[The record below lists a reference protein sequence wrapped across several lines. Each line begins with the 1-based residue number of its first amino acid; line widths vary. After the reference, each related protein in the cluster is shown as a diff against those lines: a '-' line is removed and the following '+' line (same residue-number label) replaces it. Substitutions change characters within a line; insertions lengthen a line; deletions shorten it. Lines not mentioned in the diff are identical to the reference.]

1 MPVRLKL
8 PTADDALMMIR
19 GRRIGL
25 IAAAIIVLL
34 PIAAAAAFVTLFDA
48 ETLKIRVADAAR
60 RSTGRDLVIA
70 GPIGLTWSL
79 IPTIVLR
86 DVSLSN
92 PPGMSRLAMGR
103 VARIEARVALLPLLS
118 RQIEVRGITLVEPDI
133 LLERDAAGRANW
145 QFTPV
150 VVPSAGPV
158 PASKPTTRMQVAIDA
173 VRIRDGRIGWRT
185 NIGVSEL
192 LAPMLTAAAAGPNE
206 PVALSGT
213 LAAGGFSVELT
224 GMTGPLAAID
234 GTSWPLRVV
243 LQGSGMQ
250 ASADGTLGLAGREL
264 DMAVSARVPDLT
276 ALDALAGRALP
287 PVRDMTFDAR
297 ATTTDTGGLAL
308 HGMRLA
314 SSQGDV
320 SGDLALTQTPR
331 PALRGTLASQRFDL
345 DVWAARPAAAPPVD
359 ALPAAPAGRDP
370 PPKASGAVPST
381 RMLSDKKLP
390 FDLLRRVDADL
401 HISLNEVSWHGA
413 SYRAVAGRLSLQD
426 GRLQVDPLQV
436 QAPGGAMQATVL
448 ADAAAAVPTM
458 TFGLQAPGIAAG
470 PLLAA
475 FGAPGTMAGQLDAN
489 LQVHG
494 SGDSVRAIAASLD
507 GHLGLAMVDG
517 ELDNAWLAGL
527 LGDSVRGLPVELGG
541 RSAVRC
547 LALRFD
553 AVDGQA
559 AVRAMLLDATRLH
572 LEGEGSVNLAD
583 ETLDLRLRMLVR
595 LGGTSVAVPVH
606 LTGPWRT
613 PRPQVAAGGAGQGA
627 LVIGAAPGPDAC
639 PAQLA
644 VARDGRTGPM
654 PAASTTQVPRS
665 MKPADLLRSLLR

>member
-8 PTADDALMMIR
+8 PIVDDALLMTR

-25 IAAAIIVLL
+25 IVAATIVLL
-34 PIAAAAAFVTLFDA
+34 PLGAAVGFVALLDA
-48 ETLKIRVADAAR
+48 EALKIRVADAVR

-70 GPIGLTWSL
+70 GAVGLTWSL
-79 IPTIVLR
+79 IPTIVLH

-92 PPGMSRLAMGR
+92 PPGMSRPVMAR
-103 VARIEARVALLPLLS
+103 VTRIEARVALLSLLS
-118 RQIEVRGITLVEPDI
+118 RQVEVRGITLVEPDI

-150 VVPSAGPV
+150 VAPSAGPV
-158 PASKPTTRMQVAIDA
+158 PALKPTTRMQVAVDA
-173 VRIRDGRIGWRT
+173 VRIRDGRVGWRT
-185 NIGVSEL
+185 DTGVSEL
-192 LAPMLTAAAAGPNE
+192 LAPTLTATAAGPNE

-213 LAAGGFSVELT
+213 LSVGGLSLDLT
-224 GMTGPLAAID
+224 GVTGPLATIGGA
-234 GTSWPLRVV
+234 SWPLRVA
-243 LQGSGMQ
+243 LQGSGIQ

-264 DMAVSARVPDLT
+264 DFAVSARVPDLA

-287 PVRDMTFDAR
+287 PVRNMTLDAR
-297 ATTTDTGGLAL
+297 ASATDPGGLAL
-308 HGMRLA
+308 RGIRLA
-314 SSQGDV
+314 SSQGDM

-331 PALRGTLASQRFDL
+331 PALRGTLVSQRLDL
-345 DVWAARPAAAPPVD
+345 DALAARPAATPPVD
-359 ALPAAPAGRDP
+359 APPAAPAGRDP
-370 PPKASGAVPST
+370 PPKAPGTVPPV
-381 RMLSDKKLP
+381 RVLPDKKLP
-390 FDLLRRVDADL
+390 FELLRRADADL
-401 HISLNEVSWHGA
+401 HVSLNEVTWHGA
-413 SYRAVAGRLSLQD
+413 SYRAIAGRLSLQD
-426 GRLQVDPLQV
+426 GRLQVDPLQM
-436 QAPGGAMQATVL
+436 QAPGGAMRATVL

-458 TFGLQAPGIAAG
+458 AFGLQAPGIAAG

-475 FGAPGTMAGQLDAN
+475 FGAPGTMAGQLDAD
-489 LQVHG
+489 LQVRG
-494 SGDSVRAIAASLD
+494 SGDSVQAIAASLD

-527 LGDSVRGLPVELGG
+527 LGDAVRGLPVELGG

-572 LEGEGSVNLAD
+572 LDGEGSVNLAD
-583 ETLDLRLRMLVR
+583 ETLDLRLRTLLR

-613 PRPQVAAGGAGQGA
+613 PRPQVAASGAGQGA

-639 PAQLA
+639 PAQLS
-644 VARDGRTGPM
+644 VARDGRAGPM
-654 PAASTTQVPRS
+654 PAASTTQAPRS